1 MLVYSVTIH
10 NQRRFI
16 HPQKYGLFQSS
27 IRSKRELMTEQAYL
41 HMHNWWRNF
50 IMFCYSI
57 ICFAIRSDKICC
69 ISSLSMHGNEIN
81 HFRRKK
87 LYMQYLISVWGCLS
101 LNSKKSTF
109 WFHMYCFPKC
119 ILTIV
124 MKLRIFYI
132 SLFFGSITL
141 TFIISFENSWAI
153 SAENDQNKINFGS
166 NACLFQ
172 RSLMTHKY
180 LKLIFYHSVDA
191 G

>member
-1 MLVYSVTIH
+1 MKKKAFLINRPKLLVYSVTIH

-27 IRSKRELMTEQAYL
+27 IRSKRELMTKQPYL

-87 LYMQYLISVWGCLS
+87 LYICNILYQFEVVFLWTVKNRHFDFTCIAFQNVSWQLLWNYIFLYIPFFRFN
-101 LNSKKSTF
+101 NSHLYYKF
-109 WFHMYCFPKC
+109 W
-119 ILTIV
+119 
-124 MKLRIFYI
+124 KLMSYFSRKWP
-132 SLFFGSITL
+132 
-141 TFIISFENSWAI
+141 E
-153 SAENDQNKINFGS
+153 
-166 NACLFQ
+166 
-172 RSLMTHKY
+172 
-180 LKLIFYHSVDA
+180 
-191 G
+191 

>member
-1 MLVYSVTIH
+1 MKKKAFLINRPKLLVYSVTIH

-16 HPQKYGLFQSS
+16 HPQKYGLFQSN

-50 IMFCYSI
+50 IKFCYSI

-87 LYMQYLISVWGCLS
+87 TVYMQYLISVWGCLS
-101 LNSKKSTF
+101 LNSKKSKF

-124 MKLRIFYI
+124 MRITYFLYI
-132 SLFFGSITL
+132 PFF
-141 TFIISFENSWAI
+141 
-153 SAENDQNKINFGS
+153 
-166 NACLFQ
+166 
-172 RSLMTHKY
+172 
-180 LKLIFYHSVDA
+180 SVQ
-191 G
+191 